1 MKKILCVALMLTML
15 AGVFTFVGCDETARE
30 AATVMTVSLN
40 PEVEFVLD
48 GKDRVITV
56 NALNEEGNLIV
67 SAEEF
72 ENVEGKTAEEAAKL
86 FVEVSVKTGYVVTGR
101 VQAGE
106 NNVEFAFSCD
116 AEAAQKLFESVRSAV
131 TDYLSK
137 TAQEVVLV
145 CQQAQ
150 AITKAQLEEL
160 VAECAPYLEEAEIK
174 AMEYKQLLAEIV
186 ASRKE
191 TAEYYSQ
198 ELKQAYYEAKA
209 HALDQAKYEVL
220 KTHLSSLQQTLFDAS
235 NAVYTA
241 AVKSLEDVRFANLVS
256 EDSAYQ
262 QALAAVRQR
271 KTEYL
276 NYRNEVAQME
286 QTAITTVVLLELDRL
301 KAALEVAESTLLE
314 AGKSA
319 SALIDGTKQAL
330 DAAHDAIVKFFSG
343 MDVDAVVDEIA
354 QKQTETMNALF
365 TSFETKCA
373 SAKQAA
379 EQAWNTMDEA
389 LRAGYSE

>member
-1 MKKILCVALMLTML
+1 MKKILCVALMLAML
-15 AGVFTFVGCDETARE
+15 AGVFAFVGCDETARE

-48 GKDRVITV
+48 GRDRVITV

-116 AEAAQKLFESVRSAV
+116 AEEAQKLFESVSSAV
-131 TDYLSK
+131 TDHLSK
-137 TAQEVVLV
+137 MAQEVTLV

-150 AITKAQLEEL
+150 AITKAELEKL

-241 AVKSLEDVRFANLVS
+241 AVKSLEDVRFENLVS

-262 QALAAVRQR
+262 QALAAVRQK

-276 NYRNEVAQME
+276 NFRNEVAQME
-286 QTAITTVVLLELDRL
+286 QTAITTVVLAQLDAL
-301 KAALEVAESTLLE
+301 KAALEAAESTLLA
-314 AGKSA
+314 AGQSA

-330 DAAHDAIVKFFSG
+330 DAAHDNIVKFFSG
-343 MDVDAVVDEIA
+343 VDVDAVVDEIA
-354 QKQTETMNALF
+354 QKQTETMNTLF

-379 EQAWNTMDEA
+379 EQAWNTMDQA